1 MITKQR
7 NLLLLVFLYS
17 FLTGCVFTS
26 STKPISVVGKNQQLL
41 SNLTI
46 QNYVDRCVVMAPRQ
60 VVYRREGSFLEGVLY
75 SMEPLKQCGCDSF
88 LLNYRLQEV
97 LDSQRK
103 QLNKTVSWEAS
114 RLVAPLPGKS
124 KPFSVSL
131 KTDSAVYYRGKLV
144 VTLKC
149 PPGF

>member
-1 MITKQR
+1 MISKQR

-17 FLTGCVFTS
+17 LLTGCVFTS

-46 QNYVDRCVVMAPRQ
+46 KNYVDRCVVMAPRQ

-88 LLNYRLQEV
+88 LLDYQLQEKV
-97 LDSQRK
+97 QSLDDIR
-103 QLNKTVSWEAS
+103 WEAS
-114 RLVAPLPGKS
+114 KLVAPLLGKS
-124 KPFSVSL
+124 KSFSVAL
-131 KTDSAVYYRGKLV
+131 KTDPAIYYRGKLII
-144 VTLKC
+144 TLKC
-149 PPGF
+149 SVN